1 MKDDSYQID
10 IRIWI
15 VIQLPINH
23 RGDDLWW
30 SRITADINA
39 NVEKHEWVTYEK
51 LACRG
56 HVLYIPAIDN
66 QKNVKNPDVLMDG
79 VFTEIKSPKGD
90 GNKTIINRLRHA
102 SKQASRVVI
111 DMFRS
116 NLSHE
121 CAVAQINESM
131 RQFSDRLEWVILI
144 RRDDG
149 TMMKCNH
156 CGEWEEHHGRI

>member
-1 MKDDSYQID
+1 M
-10 IRIWI
+10 
-15 VIQLPINH
+15 
-23 RGDDLWW
+23 
-30 SRITADINA
+30 
-39 NVEKHEWVTYEK
+39 TYEK
-51 LACRG
+51 LARRG
-56 HVLYIPAIDN
+56 HVLYIPAIVN
-66 QKNVKNPDVLMDG
+66 QEDVKNPDVLMDG